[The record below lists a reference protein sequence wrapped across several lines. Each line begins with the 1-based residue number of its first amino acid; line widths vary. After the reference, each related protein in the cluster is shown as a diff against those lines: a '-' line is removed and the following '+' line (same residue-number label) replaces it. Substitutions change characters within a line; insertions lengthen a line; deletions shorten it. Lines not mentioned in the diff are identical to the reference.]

1 MTLISLLKFA
11 DMERPPYF
19 KPGTDL
25 ELFDDDEEEWNA
37 LFTTS
42 YSLSTLIDTLEQG
55 TTETG
60 DVRFADSTARDY
72 LHHLTETGI
81 DDRLHH
87 ENLMNRERLV
97 AFADADY
104 ITVEDFLGTAD
115 PMDITKETGVDS
127 DVVSSIATN
136 HLDGFST
143 GSSFGDT
150 GPLADLTPGDS
161 FTGWELVESSSN
173 RIRWVSAGRF
183 NLTISPTP
191 DGSTTVS
198 CNAPD
203 AGRTA
208 WYRKGYS
215 IEAGPEDELTPADAL
230 TQAHEWLENHQ
241 LEYEDDLAQLPHIG
255 AATKDYLA
263 LEYGIASKEDLQTFA
278 ETQPD
283 EFDEIIGSP
292 GSELQTALED

>member
-11 DMERPPYF
+11 DTQRPPYF

-42 YSLSTLIDTLEQG
+42 YSLSTLIDALKQRTI
-55 TTETG
+55 ETG
-60 DVRFADSTARDY
+60 HVRFADSAARDY

-87 ENLMNRERLV
+87 ESLMNRERLV

-104 ITVEDFLGTAD
+104 TTVEDFLGTAD
-115 PMDITKETGVDS
+115 PMDIAKETGVDS

-183 NLTISPTP
+183 NLTISPAP
-191 DGSTTVS
+191 DETTTVS

-263 LEYGIASKEDLQTFA
+263 LEYGITSKEDLQTFA

-283 EFDEIIGSP
+283 EFDEIFGSP
-292 GSELQTALED
+292 GSELRTAFEE

>member
-11 DMERPPYF
+11 ETHLPPYF

-25 ELFDDDEEEWNA
+25 ELFDGDEEEWNA

-42 YSLSTLIDTLEQG
+42 HSLSTLIDALEHG
-55 TTETG
+55 TIETG
-60 DVRFADSTARDY
+60 HVRFADSTARDY

-104 ITVEDFLGTAD
+104 TTVEDFLGTAD
-115 PMDITKETGVDS
+115 PMDIAKETGVDS

-143 GSSFGDT
+143 GSSFGNT
-150 GPLADLTPGDS
+150 GPLANLTPSDS
-161 FTGWELVESSSN
+161 FTGWELVESTSN

-183 NLTISPTP
+183 NLTVSPAP

-215 IEAGPEDELTPADAL
+215 IEAGPGDELTPEDAL
-230 TQAHEWLENHQ
+230 TQAHEWLENNQ
-241 LEYEDDLAQLPHIG
+241 LEYEDDLAQLPRIG

-263 LEYGIASKEDLQTFA
+263 LEYGITSKEELRTFA
-278 ETQPD
+278 ETQHD
-283 EFDEIIGSP
+283 EFDEIFGSP
-292 GSELQTALED
+292 GSELRAVLKD